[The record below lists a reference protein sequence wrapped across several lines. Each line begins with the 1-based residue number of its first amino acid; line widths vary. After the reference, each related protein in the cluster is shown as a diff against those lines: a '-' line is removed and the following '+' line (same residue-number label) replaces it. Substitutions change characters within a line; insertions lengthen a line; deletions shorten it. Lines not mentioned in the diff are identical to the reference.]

1 MEVMRAERHVIKR
14 NYKLIDE
21 LSFKTKNLYNLGNYI
36 MRQALFISTALKEN
50 KSLNLEQQE
59 FLNEINTGIKAY
71 NERGNNIPLISKE
84 NSFFVFIFFKLLFK
98 GNS

>member
-1 MEVMRAERHVIKR
+1 MRAERHVIKR

-50 KSLNLEQQE
+50 KSLNSEQQE

>member
-1 MEVMRAERHVIKR
+1 MRAERHVIKR